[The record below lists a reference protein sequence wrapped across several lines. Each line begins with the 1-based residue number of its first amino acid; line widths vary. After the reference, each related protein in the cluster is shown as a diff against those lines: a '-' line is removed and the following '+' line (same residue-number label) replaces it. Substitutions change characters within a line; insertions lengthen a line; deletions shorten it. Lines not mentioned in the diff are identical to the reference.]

1 MMSTRKTRE
10 EGVRCSL
17 EGMMNYVKQ
26 CFGEKFSIDEEKQR
40 DPV

>member
-10 EGVRCSL
+10 EGVRFSL
-17 EGMMNYVKQ
+17 EGMMDYVKQ
-26 CFGEKFSIDEEKQR
+26 CFGEKFSLDEKQR